1 MLGKIQRNF
10 QYRLF
15 DYLMYA
21 FLSFVRK
28 TSKEIHILGIK
39 NPTNISD
46 LKKFD
51 LRSGQPCIIITR
63 DSKIISFYIIN
74 NLGSLNQ
81 IYGDKDYLFDALYLY
96 DLSLVN
102 LKKYNYLQNLLINTF
117 LELSVAESKYNKDI
131 LEDLEERIFH
141 NFLHLKIELPE
152 LKNNVIREFNK
163 LEIEIGIKNRLLRA
177 LRKIKVSNRKLLRK
191 KIDLDLSGYLLKINT
206 FIS

>member
-1 MLGKIQRNF
+1 
-10 QYRLF
+10 
-15 DYLMYA
+15 MYA

-39 NPTNISD
+39 NPINISD
-46 LKKFD
+46 LKQFN
-51 LRSGQPCIIITR
+51 LRSGQPCIIVTKEN
-63 DSKIISFYIIN
+63 KIVSFYIIN
-74 NLGSLNQ
+74 HLGSLNQ
-81 IYGDKDYLFDALYLY
+81 IYGQKDYLFDLNCLY
-96 DLSLVN
+96 DLTLIN
-102 LKKYNYLQNLLINTF
+102 LKKYNYLQSLLINTF
-117 LELSVAESKYNKDI
+117 LELSVAESKYNKQI

-152 LKNNVIREFNK
+152 LKNNVIKEFNK

-177 LRKIKVSNRKLLRK
+177 LKKNKVSSRKLLRK

>member
-1 MLGKIQRNF
+1 
-10 QYRLF
+10 
-15 DYLMYA
+15 MYA

-46 LKKFD
+46 LKKFN
-51 LRSGQPCIIITR
+51 LRSGQPCIIVIEEN
-63 DSKIISFYIIN
+63 KIISFYIIRHF
-74 NLGSLNQ
+74 GAIEQ
-81 IYGDKDYLFDALYLY
+81 IYGQNDYLFDVLFLY
-96 DLSLVN
+96 DLSIVN
-102 LKKYNYLQNLLINTF
+102 LKKYNYLQILLINTF
-117 LELSVAESKYNKDI
+117 LELSVAESKYNKEI

-152 LKNNVIREFNK
+152 LKNNVIKEFNK
-163 LEIEIGIKNRLLRA
+163 LEIEIGIKNRLLWA
-177 LRKIKVSNRKLLRK
+177 LKKNKVSNRKLLRK